1 MAGDRLPQVV
11 IPKEEA
17 VFWMDR
23 FGQWYNASGRF
34 RHKKIIDYFNAS
46 IRKDEL
52 GYFVEQI
59 RESVYEKVYFR
70 YENTPLF
77 VVEASDDDPIELVL
91 NTGEKLLLLPDQL
104 FIREDNLYQQRQG
117 ECIRFSDRVLMQL
130 SALIDYDGEHYY
142 FRTGEARRLL
152 PER

>member
-1 MAGDRLPQVV
+1 MAGDQLPQVV

-70 YENTPLF
+70 YEDTPLF
-77 VVEASDDDPIELVL
+77 VVEASDGDPIELVL
-91 NTGEKLLLLPDQL
+91 NTRETLLLLPDQL
-104 FIREDNLYQQRQG
+104 FIREDNLYQQRDG
-117 ECIRFSDRVLMQL
+117 ECIRFSDRVLLQL
-130 SALIDYDGEHYY
+130 SAHIDYDGEHY
-142 FRTGEARRLL
+142 FFQAGEVRRLL

>member
-1 MAGDRLPQVV
+1 MAGDQLPQVV

-70 YENTPLF
+70 YEDTPLF
-77 VVEASDDDPIELVL
+77 VVEASEGDPIELVL
-91 NTGEKLLLLPDQL
+91 NTGETLLLLPDRL
-104 FIREDNLYQQRQG
+104 FIREDNLYQQMDG
-117 ECIRFSDRVLMQL
+117 ECIKFSDRVLMQL
-130 SALIDYDGEHYY
+130 SARIDCDEEHYY
-142 FRTGEARRLL
+142 YRIGEVRRIL

>member
-1 MAGDRLPQVV
+1 MAGDQLPQVV

-23 FGQWYNASGRF
+23 FGQWYNANGRF

-70 YENTPLF
+70 YEDTPLF

-91 NTGEKLLLLPDQL
+91 NTRETLLLLSDHL
-104 FIREDNLYQQRQG
+104 FIREDNLYQQREG
-117 ECIRFSDRVLMQL
+117 E
-130 SALIDYDGEHYY
+130 
-142 FRTGEARRLL
+142 
-152 PER
+152 